1 MTPPEPLR
9 MSVGDPI
16 ASRANAPAAGSLS
29 PATAPPDHRDAVRL
43 LVIDAASAVITSS
56 PFIDL
61 PAHLRAGDLLVVND
75 AATLPASL
83 PARTRAGARIEVRL
97 LGPTAAD
104 TWRAVLLGAGDW
116 RTPTEHRPAPP
127 LLARGDPIALGGGD
141 LTARVAAVSPLSPR
155 LIELRF
161 DRDGAPLWAALYAA
175 GRPVQYAHVPDPL
188 DLWSV
193 QTVYAA
199 RPWAAE
205 MPSAGRPL
213 TWEILSALRHR
224 GVGLAALTHAAGLS
238 ATGDPAIDAA
248 LPLPERYELPDQTVT
263 AITAT
268 RAAGGRVIAVGTTVV
283 RALEG
288 CAATHGELRPGTG
301 ETDLVIG
308 PGFRP
313 RVTDALLSG
322 IHAPGESH
330 WHILSAFAGAPL
342 LHRAALLAA
351 DLGLRTHELGDATLI
366 VAARSPAALSSPD
379 ANGGTTPGIHRGLRL
394 GQEGG

>member
-1 MTPPEPLR
+1 MGGL
-9 MSVGDPI
+9 
-16 ASRANAPAAGSLS
+16 L
-29 PATAPPDHRDAVRL
+29 PATAPPVHRDAVRL
-43 LVIDAASAVITSS
+43 LVIDAASSTLAPV
-56 PFIDL
+56 PFTQL
-61 PAHLRAGDLLVVND
+61 PLHLRPGDLLVVND

-83 PARTRAGARIEVRL
+83 PARTRTGARIEVRL

-127 LLARGDPIALGGGD
+127 LLARGDPIAIGGGD
-141 LTARVAAVSPLSPR
+141 LTARVAAVSLLSPR
-155 LIELRF
+155 LLELRF

-175 GRPVQYAHVPDPL
+175 GRPVQYAHVPEPL
-188 DLWSV
+188 ELWSV

-213 TWEILSALRHR
+213 TWEILTALRGR
-224 GVGLAALTHAAGLS
+224 GVSLASLTHAAGLS

-248 LPLPERYELPDQTVT
+248 LPLPERYDLPETTV
-263 AITAT
+263 AAVAAT
-268 RAAGGRVIAVGTTVV
+268 RAAGGRVVAVGTTVV

-288 CAATHGELRPGTG
+288 CAASHGNLRPGTG

-322 IHAPGESH
+322 IHSPGESH
-330 WHILSAFAGAPL
+330 WHILAAFAGAPL
-342 LHRAALLAA
+342 LHRAGALAA
-351 DLGLRTHELGDATLI
+351 DLGLLAHELGDATLI
-366 VAARSPAALSSPD
+366 LSRP
-379 ANGGTTPGIHRGLRL
+379 PGQAQSTEPEASFASLEI
-394 GQEGG
+394 EPVENE